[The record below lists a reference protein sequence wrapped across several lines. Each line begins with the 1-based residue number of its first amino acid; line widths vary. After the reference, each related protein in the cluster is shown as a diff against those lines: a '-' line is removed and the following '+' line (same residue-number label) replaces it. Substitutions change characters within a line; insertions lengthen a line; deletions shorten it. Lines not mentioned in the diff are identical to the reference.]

1 MGLRLLLAMVVV
13 ALGLSI
19 GHGLWCA
26 ARGCGCAATAAPG
39 LSAGHGPLRAAHGH
53 GPAAAVGLRWTCG
66 PYSSASGT
74 GSNSVSQSGDPKPLK
89 WRFEEKSFLKKK
101 GVKRRS
107 GNLHL
112 RLSPTK

>member
-1 MGLRLLLAMVVV
+1 
-13 ALGLSI
+13 
-19 GHGLWCA
+19 
-26 ARGCGCAATAAPG
+26 
-39 LSAGHGPLRAAHGH
+39 
-53 GPAAAVGLRWTCG
+53 
-66 PYSSASGT
+66 
-74 GSNSVSQSGDPKPLK
+74 LK